1 MTAPR
6 SQASR
11 TVRILLATIAVLL
24 GVIAAL
30 VGGILQRLDG
40 NSLPQSFQYGCGA
53 FGATVLLF
61 FALFYFLN
69 GNGNGNGNGPGDGES

>member
-6 SQASR
+6 SHGSR
-11 TVRILLATIAVLL
+11 TVRALLATVAVLL

-40 NSLPQSFQYGCGA
+40 NSLPQAIEYGCGA
-53 FGATVLLF
+53 FAATVLF
-61 FALFYFLN
+61 TFALFYFLN
-69 GNGNGNGNGPGDGES
+69 GNGPGDGQ

>member
-1 MTAPR
+1 MTVPR
-6 SQASR
+6 PQESR

-40 NSLPQSFQYGCGA
+40 SSLPETFQYGCGV
-53 FGATVLLF
+53 FGATVLF
-61 FALFYFLN
+61 TFGLFYFL
-69 GNGNGNGNGPGDGES
+69 NGNGPGDGES